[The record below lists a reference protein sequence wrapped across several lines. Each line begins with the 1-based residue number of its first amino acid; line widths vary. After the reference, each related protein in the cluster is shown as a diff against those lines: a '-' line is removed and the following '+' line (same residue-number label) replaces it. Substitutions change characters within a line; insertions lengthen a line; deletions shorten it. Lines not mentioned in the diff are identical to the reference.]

1 MKRVLFHYEKFTSG
15 EIEINN
21 SRIFDVPRYRT
32 LNLCHT
38 YSV

>member
-21 SRIFDVPRYRT
+21 SRIFDVPGIER
-32 LNLCHT
+32 
-38 YSV
+38 